1 MDKKVVMIGYG
12 RPLKHFPFER
22 KFDGKNSLSK
32 EESDTF
38 ENMLN
43 KEKEKLK

>member
-1 MDKKVVMIGYG
+1 MDKKVLIISYG
-12 RPLKHFPFER
+12 RPLKHFPFKR